1 MSARTLVAAVVGLA
15 LAGAGC
21 DKNCQNTCYRLYD
34 PSECAIH
41 IGGVS
46 EKDLKDQCISECT
59 AALKS
64 TGPMGTYD
72 PYVPHDV
79 DSPELQNEKQAA
91 EWMDCVWAATCE
103 ELEPVSGGICDPI
116 P

>member
-1 MSARTLVAAVVGLA
+1 MSARIAAVALLA
-15 LAGAGC
+15 ALGAAGC
-21 DKNCQNTCYRLYD
+21 DKNCQNTCYHIYD
-34 PSECAIH
+34 PGECGIN

-59 AALKS
+59 EALKR

-72 PYVPHDV
+72 PYVPHDTENV
-79 DSPELQNEKQAA
+79 ELQNEKQAA
-91 EWMDCVWAATCE
+91 EWMDCVWSATCE
-103 ELEPVSGGICDPI
+103 ELEPTSGGICDPI